1 VRAISL
7 WQPWA
12 SAIALGHNRVET
24 RHWSTKYRGPLAIHA
39 ARRWSAEQREFASAE
54 AALGRLPPML
64 PLGAIVAVAT
74 LVDVRRTEELVSQV
88 SAVERLYGDYGRGR
102 YGWLLEDI
110 TLLSEPLP
118 WRGHQAFFTVPDEL
132 LKT

>member
-1 VRAISL
+1 
-7 WQPWA
+7 
-12 SAIALGHNRVET
+12 
-24 RHWSTKYRGPLAIHA
+24 
-39 ARRWSAEQREFASAE
+39 
-54 AALGRLPPML
+54 ML

-74 LVDVRRTEELVSQV
+74 LVDVRRTEELVSHV
-88 SAVERLYGDYGRGR
+88 SAIERLYGDYDRGR

-110 TLLSEPLP
+110 RPLSEPLP